1 MATFRYTTKDGARVP
16 SVTTVLGRFKESGGL
31 IHWAW
36 ALGIEGKDYREVR
49 DKAADAGTYAHQL
62 CEAYLKG
69 QPSPDP
75 LTQEREWIL
84 ARGAFDAFEEWWGMT
99 RLEAMSSEVPM
110 VSESLRFGGCL
121 DAACRDHEGRL
132 HLLDFKTSNR
142 TYPDHV
148 IQLSAYRYLWE
159 ENNPDAKVARIHLI
173 RFGKED
179 GSFHHH
185 SWPQETIDMAFE
197 AFRLMRQLYDV
208 DKALAKIAA

>member
-16 SVTTVLGRFKESGGL
+16 SVTTVLSRFKESGGL

-36 ALGIEGKDYREVR
+36 QLGIDGKDYRDVR

-69 QPSPDP
+69 TPAPAEDDS
-75 LTQEREWIL
+75 REWEL
-84 ARGAFDAFEEWWGMT
+84 AHGAYDAFREWWDMT
-99 RLEAMSSEVPM
+99 RLEAISSEVPM

-121 DAACRDHEGRL
+121 DAACHDHEGRL

-148 IQLSAYRYLWE
+148 IQLAAYRALWE
-159 ENNPDAKVARIHLI
+159 ENNPQATVARIHLI

-185 SWPQETIDMAFE
+185 SWPQATIDMAFE
-197 AFRLMRQLYDV
+197 AFKLMRQIYDV
-208 DKALAKIAA
+208 DKALAKVAA